1 MLQGILLLGYGAI
14 VGIFSSFMGVG
25 GGILI
30 IPLLL
35 LLGYSPQKVVGTSF
49 MVILLISL
57 SALLAHNK
65 LDHIDYKVGA
75 LLGMGGVLGAQ
86 FGAILI
92 KDVSPEGFKKI
103 FALFLIGMGIYMLS
117 KK

>member
-1 MLQGILLLGYGAI
+1 MIQGILLMGYGAI
-14 VGIFSSFMGVG
+14 VGVFSSFMGVG

-35 LLGYSPQKVVGTSF
+35 LLGYPHQKVVGTSF
-49 MVILLISL
+49 MVILLISV

-65 LDHIDYKVGA
+65 LDHIDYKTGA
-75 LLGMGGVLGAQ
+75 LLGIGGLLGAQ
-86 FGAILI
+86 FGAVLV
-92 KDVSPEGFKKI
+92 KEVSPEVFKKI
-103 FALFLIGMGIYMLS
+103 FAVFLIVMGIYLFA

>member
-1 MLQGILLLGYGAI
+1 MQGILFLGYGAL

-35 LLGYSPQKVVGTSF
+35 MLGYTPQKVVGTSF
-49 MVILLISL
+49 MVILLISV
-57 SALLAHNK
+57 SALLAHHKFN
-65 LDHIDYKVGA
+65 HIDYKTGA
-75 LLGMGGVLGAQ
+75 LLGIGGLLGAQ
-86 FGAILI
+86 YGALLV
-92 KDVSPEGFKKI
+92 KDVSPDFFKKV
-103 FALFLIGMGIYMLS
+103 FAVFLILMGLYLFT